1 MSNAKMLITLMKE
14 RYGQVMIEEIL
25 SKCNFTED
33 DRSNVAMIFKNGIKI
48 LDDFVVVRRI
58 HLEML
63 RLIDPSIASVY
74 SHDNIEIT
82 EEALDDISSEVG
94 AMKKILRDYE

>member
-33 DRSNVAMIFKNGIKI
+33 DRSNVAMIFKNGIQI

-63 RLIDPSIASVY
+63 RLIDPSISSVY
-74 SHDNIEIT
+74 SHDNIDIT